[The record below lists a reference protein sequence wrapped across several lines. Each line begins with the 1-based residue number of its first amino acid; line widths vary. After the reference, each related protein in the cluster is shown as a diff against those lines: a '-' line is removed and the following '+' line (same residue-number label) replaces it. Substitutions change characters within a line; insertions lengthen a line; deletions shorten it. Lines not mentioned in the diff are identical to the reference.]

1 MSNRS
6 LGVVVAG
13 LSLLSTCASAPAQ
26 LKADEHRAASAGPD
40 EQIAAYADQIEKY
53 LFVVDHFARLSDN
66 PTASAIAAA
75 LQVGEILKD
84 KHQDAIDYFNRTL
97 PDVKNDSVRRVIRLK
112 LAELYGKTNQPDKAL
127 EQIRELM
134 ILAPAGA
141 PHATHATT
149 PTHPPAAH
157 GTRPPEPVP
166 APADQ

>member
-6 LGVVVAG
+6 LAIFVAG
-13 LSLLSTCASAPAQ
+13 LSIVSICASAPAQ
-26 LKADEHRAASAGPD
+26 LKGDADDPQSAALRMAQWSD
-40 EQIAAYADQIEKY
+40 RIEKY

-66 PTASAIAAA
+66 PTASGIAAA
-75 LQVGEILKD
+75 LQVDEILKD
-84 KHQDAIDYFNRTL
+84 KPQDQIDYFNRTL

-112 LAELYGKTNQPDKAL
+112 LAELYRRTNQPDKAL

-141 PHATHATT
+141 PHVTHVTT
-149 PTHPPAAH
+149 TTHPPATH
-157 GTRPPEPVP
+157 GTRPPDP

>member
-6 LGVVVAG
+6 LGIVVAG
-13 LSLLSTCASAPAQ
+13 LSLLSICASAPAQ
-26 LKADEHRAASAGPD
+26 LKGNGDDQMALSR
-40 EQIAAYADQIEKY
+40 IAQWSDLTEKY

-75 LQVGEILKD
+75 LQVEEVLKD
-84 KHQDAIDYFNRTL
+84 RPQDAIDYFNRTL
-97 PDVKNDSVRRVIRLK
+97 PDVKNDSVRRVIRLQ
-112 LAELYGKTNQPDKAL
+112 LAELYRKTNQSDKAL

-134 ILAPAGA
+134 VLAPAGA
-141 PHATHATT
+141 PHATRATT
-149 PTHPPAAH
+149 PMHPPAGH